1 MWLVIMSSDIVIY
14 HKNYPE
20 SIDTDVLDVRVTEWT
35 NRMSSGGELFS
46 SLMNSEEQEL
56 LNNLAYADTDNGTL
70 GAAAGTTVSMAGM
83 STPVIYLA
91 ATGGETVQLV
101 MNNFLLF
108 GAAGGLAAGIA
119 VGTTLWA
126 LVRRSRQKE
135 KDTYSV
141 LLGKLDKY
149 SYVALQCWL
158 SSRYG
163 LAAVPPHYVLK
174 MLDGVR
180 AVNKGQDSKDVEFSD
195 DGHPGRLWKFSYSG
209 NNSWFV
215 EEAKTVEAKEASVAL
230 AAAKPETV
238 SLPGE
243 CALLMES
250 FMNWQAK
257 LAKLNLPTESQH
269 AFLRRGEDVR
279 QAVSTYEKL
288 VELDDAESIAEGEQ
302 HLAEVLT
309 VLNEEARGMV
319 SAVAAGLNDEF
330 RVQKDYLR
338 SRQLVEGVIPSAL
351 MLEAKTNDVE
361 KEMNQHVN

>member
-14 HKNYPE
+14 HKDYPE
-20 SIDTDVLDVRVTEWT
+20 SIDTNVLDVRTTEWT

-46 SLMNSEEQEL
+46 SLVNSEEQEL
-56 LNNLAYADTDNGTL
+56 LYKLAYADDESGTL
-70 GAAAGTTVSMAGM
+70 GAAAGTTVGLAGAF
-83 STPVIYLA
+83 TPIVYLA
-91 ATGGETVQLV
+91 TTGGEPVQLV
-101 MNNFLLF
+101 MNNLLLF
-108 GAAGGLAAGIA
+108 GSGGGVAAGIA
-119 VGTTLWA
+119 VGVTLWT
-126 LVRRSRQKE
+126 LVRRGRQKE
-135 KDTYSV
+135 KDTYSG
-141 LLGKLDKY
+141 LLRKLDKFEHY
-149 SYVALQCWL
+149 ALQMWL

-163 LAAVPPHYVLK
+163 LSTVSTRYVSK
-174 MLDGVR
+174 MLDSVR

-195 DGHPGRLWKFSYSG
+195 DGHPDRLWKFSYGG

-230 AAAKPETV
+230 PAARSETV

-279 QAVSTYEKL
+279 QAVSTYVKL
-288 VELDDAESIAEGEQ
+288 VELDDAESIVEGEQ

-338 SRQLVEGVIPSAL
+338 SRQLVEGVTSSAL
-351 MLEAKTNDVE
+351 MLETKTVDM
-361 KEMNQHVN
+361 KEGQNVI

>member
-20 SIDTDVLDVRVTEWT
+20 SIDTNVLDVRVTEWA

-46 SLMNSEEQEL
+46 SLVNSEEQEL
-56 LNNLAYADTDNGTL
+56 LHKLAYADDESGAL
-70 GAAAGTTVSMAGM
+70 GAAAGVLISLVGS
-83 STPVIYLA
+83 STPVVYMA
-91 ATGGETVQLV
+91 ASGLEPVESV

-108 GAAGGLAAGIA
+108 GFGGGVAAGIA
-119 VGTTLWA
+119 AGAALWA
-126 LVRRSRQKE
+126 VVHRERKE
-135 KDTYSV
+135 EKNAYSG
-141 LLGKLDKY
+141 LLRKLDRFEHD
-149 SYVALQCWL
+149 ALQGWL
-158 SSRYG
+158 GSRYG
-163 LAAVPPHYVLK
+163 LSTVSTRYVSK
-174 MLDGVR
+174 MLDSVR

-195 DGHPGRLWKFSYSG
+195 DGHPGRLWKFSYGG

-230 AAAKPETV
+230 PATRSEEV

-279 QAVSTYEKL
+279 QAVSTYVKL
-288 VELDDAESIAEGEQ
+288 VELDDAESIVEGEQ

-338 SRQLVEGVIPSAL
+338 SRQLVEGVTSSAL
-351 MLEAKTNDVE
+351 MLEAKTNDAE
-361 KEMNQHVN
+361 KELNQNVN

>member
-20 SIDTDVLDVRVTEWT
+20 SIDTNVLDVRVTEWA

-46 SLMNSEEQEL
+46 SLVNSEEQEL
-56 LNNLAYADTDNGTL
+56 LNNLAYAYTADGAL
-70 GAAAGTTVSMAGM
+70 GATAGTVVSMAGM
-83 STPVIYLA
+83 SAPVVYLA
-91 ATGGETVQLV
+91 ATGGESVQLV

-108 GAAGGLAAGIA
+108 GAGGGLAAGIA

-135 KDTYSV
+135 KDTYSG
-141 LLGKLDKY
+141 LLRKLDKFEH
-149 SYVALQCWL
+149 VALQSWL
-158 SSRYG
+158 GSRYG
-163 LAAVPPHYVLK
+163 LAAVSARYVSK
-174 MLDGVR
+174 MLDSVR

-230 AAAKPETV
+230 AAAKPEEV

-279 QAVSTYEKL
+279 QAVSTYVKL
-288 VELDDAESIAEGEQ
+288 VELDDAESIVEGEQ

-319 SAVAAGLNDEF
+319 SAIAAGLNDEF

-338 SRQLVEGVIPSAL
+338 SRQLVEGVTSSAL
-351 MLEAKTNDVE
+351 MLESKTNDVE
-361 KEMNQHVN
+361 KEVNQHVN